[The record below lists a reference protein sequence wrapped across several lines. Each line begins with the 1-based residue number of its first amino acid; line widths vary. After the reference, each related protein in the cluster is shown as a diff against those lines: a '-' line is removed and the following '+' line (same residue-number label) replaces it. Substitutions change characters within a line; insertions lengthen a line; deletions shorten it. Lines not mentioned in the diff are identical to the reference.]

1 MDGQKRLK
9 DRWKRG
15 EGKQGVQ
22 AIPEQVVLG
31 AVWGLLKGVPE

>member
-1 MDGQKRLK
+1 MDGWKRLK

-15 EGKQGVQ
+15 EGKKGVQ
-22 AIPEQVVLG
+22 AIPEQVG